1 MWCLSPRAPQE
12 TEEEEKR
19 AEIRVQ
25 IPTTSKRR
33 PPRGGGDSRWDV
45 HSQVTLPHWS
55 LHTDLEGSGR
65 YVLVSTPVVFFQFF
79 QRQAFLSFAAN
90 RLKMPQKTRKR
101 ERRREKEKEKI
112 SIFNLFPKSFSRG
125 FKVNGSHCAPAHPK
139 TYKRQTHLAHTLRE
153 GSNSSLVYLDATLL
167 LVIPRHLAC
176 LCWRP
181 LVSFLGQSESTS
193 EARFSVSSKNH

>member
-1 MWCLSPRAPQE
+1 M
-12 TEEEEKR
+12 
-19 AEIRVQ
+19 
-25 IPTTSKRR
+25 
-33 PPRGGGDSRWDV
+33 
-45 HSQVTLPHWS
+45 
-55 LHTDLEGSGR
+55 
-65 YVLVSTPVVFFQFF
+65 LVSTPVVFFQFF

-181 LVSFLGQSESTS
+181 LVSFLGPSESTVRLDLVLA
-193 EARFSVSSKNH
+193 ARTTNSKRSLEVTETNETKKNCREQDKEGG